1 MRLIKPS
8 PNISIA
14 SLKTQ
19 LGALHYGPE
28 TMLSWLALAIRIGQR
43 SDLMKM
49 PRELVHSPAGQEK
62 VPETFRVDS
71 LAGHELFE
79 VTIQQLQEHFKK
91 GHFTSVEYVKYCLS
105 RIRALDSYIET
116 VIETNPEAEQIAA
129 ALDNERARGS
139 VRGPL
144 HGLPVLVKDNIGTK
158 DKMQTTAGSWALLG
172 SEVTRDAHIVSKLR
186 DAGAIILGHANMGEW
201 ASVRSKVYSTG
212 YSPRKGQVR
221 NPFDLR
227 KSPFGSSSG
236 SAAAVSANIVPLSIG
251 TETDTSIIGPAGI
264 NGVVGIKPTVGLTSR
279 SGVVPIS
286 ENMDSVGTFGRTV
299 VDATFGLSAIVGPD
313 QRDQFTQSLSR
324 KQVNDY
330 SQFIVGKEV
339 LKGARFGLPIKRCWE
354 LAPLHC
360 KEVALRV
367 FDTMKDAGAE
377 IVNVDFPSIEERIGP
392 EGTWNWEHGEPSKSE
407 WTVAKVDAYN
417 GINRYLRDLSN
428 TPIKTVEDVLTYNQ
442 QNEGTEGPV
451 PGKVPAFPS
460 GQVCYR

>member
-8 PNISIA
+8 PNISIV

-19 LGALHYGPE
+19 LGALHFGPE
-28 TMLSWLALAIRIGQR
+28 TMLSWLALAIRIAQR

-49 PRELVHSPAGQEK
+49 PRELVHTPAGQEK

-71 LAGHELFE
+71 LAGQELFE
-79 VTIQQLQEHFKK
+79 VTIQQLQDHFKK

-144 HGLPVLVKDNIGTK
+144 HGLPVLIKDNIGRK

-172 SEVTRDAHIVSKLR
+172 SEVTCDAHIVSKLR

-221 NPFDLR
+221 NPFYLL

-236 SAAAVSANIVPLSIG
+236 SAVAVSANIVPLSIG
-251 TETDTSIIGPAGI
+251 TE
-264 NGVVGIKPTVGLTSR
+264 
-279 SGVVPIS
+279 
-286 ENMDSVGTFGRTV
+286 
-299 VDATFGLSAIVGPD
+299 
-313 QRDQFTQSLSR
+313 
-324 KQVNDY
+324 
-330 SQFIVGKEV
+330 
-339 LKGARFGLPIKRCWE
+339 
-354 LAPLHC
+354 
-360 KEVALRV
+360 
-367 FDTMKDAGAE
+367 
-377 IVNVDFPSIEERIGP
+377 
-392 EGTWNWEHGEPSKSE
+392 
-407 WTVAKVDAYN
+407 
-417 GINRYLRDLSN
+417 
-428 TPIKTVEDVLTYNQ
+428 
-442 QNEGTEGPV
+442 
-451 PGKVPAFPS
+451 
-460 GQVCYR
+460 